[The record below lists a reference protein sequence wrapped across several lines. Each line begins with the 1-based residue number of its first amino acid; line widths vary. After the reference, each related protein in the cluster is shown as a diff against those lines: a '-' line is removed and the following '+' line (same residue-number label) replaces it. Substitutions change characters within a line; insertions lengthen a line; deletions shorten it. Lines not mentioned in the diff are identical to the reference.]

1 MTTQALSSFR
11 ISHFLA
17 VCKLRVVS
25 LIVFTAIVGMALA
38 TPGIVPLDILFWGSL
53 GIGMA
58 ASGAAAINHL
68 LDARTDGVMARTR
81 NRPLPQGQLNER
93 QVLAF
98 AMLLAATSM
107 LVLVYFVNP
116 LTAVLTF
123 FSLIG
128 YAVIYTGF
136 LKRAT
141 PQNIVIG
148 GAAGAAPPLL
158 GWVAVTGEVHA
169 FALVL
174 FLIIFVWTPPH
185 FWALAIYRRHD
196 YAAADVPMLPVT
208 HGHRYTR
215 WQILFYSIIL
225 ALVCLLPWLVGM
237 SGIVYLVGSTILN
250 LGFLGYAIALLRSDD
265 EMLPMRMFNFSI
277 IHLMMLFAFLLL
289 DHYLPPTLTLMA

>member
-1 MTTQALSSFR
+1 MSTQVISQVRL
-11 ISHFLA
+11 SHFLA

-38 TPGIVPLDILFWGSL
+38 TPGIVPFDVLFWGSL
-53 GIGMA
+53 GIGLA

-68 LDARTDGVMARTR
+68 IDARTDEVMIRTR
-81 NRPLPQGQLNER
+81 NRPLPQGQLSER

-98 AMLLAATSM
+98 AMLLAGSSM
-107 LVLVYFVNP
+107 MILVYFINP

-128 YAVIYTGF
+128 YAVIYTVF

-158 GWVAVTGEVHA
+158 GWVAVTGEIHA
-169 FALVL
+169 YALVL
-174 FLIIFVWTPPH
+174 FLIVFVWTPPH

-196 YAAADVPMLPVT
+196 YAAAKVPMLPVT
-208 HGHRYTR
+208 HGPRYTR

-225 ALVCLLPWLVGM
+225 AIVTLLPWLLGM
-237 SGIVYLVGSTILN
+237 NGMVYLAGSTVLN
-250 LGFLGYAIALLRSDD
+250 IGFLGYAIALLRSDN
-265 EMLPMRMFNFSI
+265 EELPMRMFSYSI
-277 IHLMMLFAFLLL
+277 LYLMMLFAFLLL
-289 DHYLPPTLTLMA
+289 DHYLPPALTLMS

>member
-1 MTTQALSSFR
+1 MTVEALAPSRLSSL
-11 ISHFLA
+11 LA

-25 LIVFTAIVGMALA
+25 LIVFTAVVGMALA
-38 TPGIVPLDILFWGSL
+38 SPGWVPFSAWFWGAI

-68 LDARTDGVMARTR
+68 LDARTDGIMLRTR

-98 AMLLAATSM
+98 AMLLSGTSM
-107 LVLVYFVNP
+107 LILSVFVNL

-128 YAVIYTGF
+128 YAVIYTAF

-158 GWVAVTGEVHA
+158 GWVAVTGEIHA

-208 HGHRYTR
+208 HGPRYTR

-225 ALVCLLPWLVGM
+225 ALVCLLPWLMGM
-237 SGIVYLVGSTILN
+237 SGMVYLVGSLVLN
-250 LGFLGYAIALLRSDD
+250 IGFLGYAIALLRSDD
-265 EMLPMRMFNFSI
+265 EQLPMQMFNYSV

-289 DHYLPPTLTLMA
+289 DHYLPSSLTLVP

>member
-1 MTTQALSSFR
+1 MTTQALTQIR
-11 ISHFLA
+11 VSHLLA

-58 ASGAAAINHL
+58 ASGAAAVNHL
-68 LDARTDGVMARTR
+68 LDARTDGLMLRTR
-81 NRPLPQGQLNER
+81 NRPLPQGQLNEG

-98 AMLLAATSM
+98 AMLLAGTSM
-107 LVLVYFVNP
+107 LILTYFVNP

-128 YAVIYTGF
+128 YAVIYTVF

-208 HGHRYTR
+208 HGPRYTR

-225 ALVCLLPWLVGM
+225 FLVCLLPWLIGM
-237 SGIVYLVGSTILN
+237 SGLVYLAGSTVLN
-250 LGFLGYAIALLRSDD
+250 LGFLGYAVALLRSDN
-265 EMLPMRMFNFSI
+265 ETLPMRMFNYSI
-277 IHLMMLFAFLLL
+277 IHLMMLFVFLLL
-289 DHYLPPTLTLMA
+289 DHYLPASLTLMS

>member
-1 MTTQALSSFR
+1 MNTQVITQVRLG
-11 ISHFLA
+11 HFLA
-17 VCKLRVVS
+17 VCKLKVVS

-38 TPGIVPLDILFWGSL
+38 TPGIVPFDILFWGSL
-53 GIGMA
+53 GIGLA
-58 ASGAAAINHL
+58 ACGAAAINHL
-68 LDARTDGVMARTR
+68 IDARTDEVMIRTR
-81 NRPLPQGQLNER
+81 NRPLPQGQLSER

-98 AMLLAATSM
+98 AMLLSGSSM
-107 LVLVYFVNP
+107 LILIYFVNP
-116 LTAVLTF
+116 LTAILTF

-128 YAVIYTGF
+128 YAVIYTVF

-158 GWVAVTGEVHA
+158 GWVAVTGEIHA
-169 FALVL
+169 YALVL

-196 YAAADVPMLPVT
+196 YAAAKVPMLPVT

-225 ALVCLLPWLVGM
+225 AIVTLLPWLLGM
-237 SGIVYLVGSTILN
+237 NGMVYLAGSTVLN
-250 LGFLGYAIALLRSDD
+250 AGFLGYAVALLRSDD
-265 EMLPMRMFNFSI
+265 EELPMRMFSFSI
-277 IHLMMLFAFLLL
+277 LYLMMLFAFLLL
-289 DHYLPPTLTLMA
+289 DHYLPPALTLMS